1 MDTQNFINFKKKRDL
16 GTILSDTFQFLSS
29 EWKPFFGTILKIS
42 IIPILIA
49 ICAVVY
55 YGMSSVSFLGDFS
68 QIADFQGGFNFSD
81 LLLPI
86 LAFLFSYLIAYALIT
101 VAALAYIKSY
111 IDNKGVV
118 NYEEVQNSTKEKFWP
133 YVGLFFLN
141 GIIVFFGA
149 LFCFLP
155 GIYFGIVLSLSIC
168 LLIFQ
173 NKSVTDAI
181 NDSFSFIKGHW
192 WETFG
197 ILIVVQLIIIF
208 ISFILD
214 LPATLYQ
221 AADITSIIQG
231 DASNEI
237 LKSFSDPIYLML
249 IALSYFIKF
258 ILYIVATVATVF
270 IYYDIKEQKD
280 PSTEIIDEIGVE

>member
-68 QIADFQGGFNFSD
+68 QIADFQGALNFSD

-181 NDSFSFIKGHW
+181 NDSFGFIKGHW

-197 ILIVVQLIIIF
+197 VLIVVQLIIIF

-231 DASNEI
+231 DASDEI

-258 ILYIVATVATVF
+258 ILYMVATVATVF

>member
-68 QIADFQGGFNFSD
+68 QIVDFQSAFNLSD
-81 LLLPI
+81 FLLP
-86 LAFLFSYLIAYALIT
+86 LFAFAFSYLVAYALIT

-258 ILYIVATVATVF
+258 ILYMVATVATVF

>member
-68 QIADFQGGFNFSD
+68 QIADFQGALNFSD

-181 NDSFSFIKGHW
+181 NDSFGFIKGHW

-197 ILIVVQLIIIF
+197 VLIVVQLIIIF

-258 ILYIVATVATVF
+258 ILYMVATVATVF

>member
-42 IIPILIA
+42 IFPILIA

-68 QIADFQGGFNFSD
+68 QITDFQAAFNFSD

-181 NDSFSFIKGHW
+181 NDSFGFIKGHW

-197 ILIVVQLIIIF
+197 VLIVVQLIIIF

-258 ILYIVATVATVF
+258 ILYMVATVATVF

>member
-1 MDTQNFINFKKKRDL
+1 
-16 GTILSDTFQFLSS
+16 
-29 EWKPFFGTILKIS
+29 
-42 IIPILIA
+42 
-49 ICAVVY
+49 
-55 YGMSSVSFLGDFS
+55 
-68 QIADFQGGFNFSD
+68 
-81 LLLPI
+81 
-86 LAFLFSYLIAYALIT
+86 
-101 VAALAYIKSY
+101 
-111 IDNKGVV
+111 
-118 NYEEVQNSTKEKFWP
+118 
-133 YVGLFFLN
+133 FFLN
-141 GIIVFFGA
+141 AIIVFFGA

-181 NDSFSFIKGHW
+181 NDSFGFIKGHW

-258 ILYIVATVATVF
+258 ILYMVATVATVF

>member
-231 DASNEI
+231 NASNEI

>member
-68 QIADFQGGFNFSD
+68 QITDFQGAFNFSD
-81 LLLPI
+81 FLLP
-86 LAFLFSYLIAYALIT
+86 LFAFAFSYLVAYALIT

-141 GIIVFFGA
+141 SIIVFFGA

-181 NDSFSFIKGHW
+181 NDSFGFIKGHW

-197 ILIVVQLIIIF
+197 VLIVVQLIIIF

-231 DASNEI
+231 DASDEI

-258 ILYIVATVATVF
+258 ILYMVATVATVF

>member
-68 QIADFQGGFNFSD
+68 QITDFQGAFNFSD
-81 LLLPI
+81 FLLP
-86 LAFLFSYLIAYALIT
+86 LFAFAFSYLVAYALIT

-141 GIIVFFGA
+141 SIIVFFGA

-181 NDSFSFIKGHW
+181 NDSFGFIKGHW

-197 ILIVVQLIIIF
+197 VLIVVQLIIIF

-221 AADITSIIQG
+221 AVDITSIIQG
-231 DASNEI
+231 DASDEI

-258 ILYIVATVATVF
+258 ILYMVATVATVF

>member
-1 MDTQNFINFKKKRDL
+1 M
-16 GTILSDTFQFLSS
+16 
-29 EWKPFFGTILKIS
+29 
-42 IIPILIA
+42 
-49 ICAVVY
+49 
-55 YGMSSVSFLGDFS
+55 
-68 QIADFQGGFNFSD
+68 
-81 LLLPI
+81 
-86 LAFLFSYLIAYALIT
+86 
-101 VAALAYIKSY
+101 
-111 IDNKGVV
+111 
-118 NYEEVQNSTKEKFWP
+118 
-133 YVGLFFLN
+133 
-141 GIIVFFGA
+141 
-149 LFCFLP
+149 
-155 GIYFGIVLSLSIC
+155 
-168 LLIFQ
+168 
-173 NKSVTDAI
+173 
-181 NDSFSFIKGHW
+181 

-197 ILIVVQLIIIF
+197 VLIVVQLIIIF

-258 ILYIVATVATVF
+258 ILYMVATVATVF